1 MGAENYL
8 LGTIVLGGFSASVF
22 NVSVVGIR
30 LFWQSQRRR
39 EDMG

>member
-8 LGTIVLGGFSASVF
+8 LGTIVLGFSASAF

-30 LFWQSQRRR
+30 LFWQSQRGR